1 MIESIN
7 EPLILSRERKKKKE
21 SLPFKV
27 ILGNY
32 NHIIS
37 TVTILG
43 GPEI

>member
-7 EPLILSRERKKKKE
+7 EPLILSRERKTKKT
-21 SLPFKV
+21 LPFKV

-37 TVTILG
+37 TVTIRG